1 VKRAG
6 EISYFI
12 FRCIRRNG
20 LNAVR
25 RRIERKSRP
34 APTHLR
40 LFDFLQNRK
49 SSKSDQDSSS
59 SDIRLSKNVSSFRGS
74 FNRKP
79 AHSRLR
85 VFFISSRSR
94 SQAGNVFI
102 VQITDLWKK
111 SSSGNSYPAGGI
123 GVNSLAQPIAA
134 RPPPMSD
141 SDMVFW
147 SRSFVE
153 TLTLKC

>member
-85 VFFISSRSR
+85 VFLSPPDHVVKQVMCLLCRSLTYGKR
-94 SQAGNVFI
+94 AR
-102 VQITDLWKK
+102 
-111 SSSGNSYPAGGI
+111 
-123 GVNSLAQPIAA
+123 LAILIPLVA
-134 RPPPMSD
+134 SV
-141 SDMVFW
+141 STV
-147 SRSFVE
+147 
-153 TLTLKC
+153 